1 MSSIFCQTLQT
12 SFFVIFSNLLLS
24 LDGDEFAI
32 FRIVKTI
39 LYYVHD
45 YVHEEYGPI

>member
-1 MSSIFCQTLQT
+1 MPDIADIMI
-12 SFFVIFSNLLLS
+12 FVIFSNLLLS

-39 LYYVHD
+39 LYVHD
-45 YVHEEYGPI
+45 YIYEEYGPI